1 LLFLE
6 FSSKDILRNLIK
18 EYSSLDIFFLM
29 IVDEKFVFAILV
41 DVKVA
46 NRVSLI
52 DSGIKYSVVH
62 YFSILDFI
70 DSDSLVEKFGSK
82 NNERIFIAGEIC
94 DYFEDYVRTTVDYMF
109 FPVSSVQPAF
119 WMLEPNQLTSILLC
133 V

>member
-1 LLFLE
+1 
-6 FSSKDILRNLIK
+6 
-18 EYSSLDIFFLM
+18 M

-82 NNERIFIAGEIC
+82 NNERILIAGEIC